1 MKKFITFL
9 LTAGMIL
16 SMNTIAFASSDVK
29 IKVNGTLL
37 SDAQAILKDGST
49 LLPVR
54 SVSTALGGEV
64 VWDNATKTV
73 SIDKDGT
80 AVAITIGKKE
90 ITVNDKKQAISTPA
104 QIVNGRTYVP
114 LRALGEALECDIN
127 WVNAT
132 KTVEI
137 EQVDPSEYKVWYEV
151 DDHGRLFLRS
161 NINSNKW
168 NGYAIITRYIM
179 KDHSVHWDTKQG
191 DNIVHYHE
199 RAFLTHVDPDSV
211 VRKSEFYIFKGRE
224 SEDKF
229 WDLFDRYQGNLP
241 KILSLMQ
248 EEFVCTL
255 VLDNDILI
263 KPTEQKIN
271 FTDLKIT
278 YDRSDMQEYYTVS
291 IADPISRYGEYG
303 LNFDAIRRDH
313 YASYSPLE
321 RDGNTLIYDNGLG
334 YFTIPGASG
343 DFSLLHGVYSM
354 DENGTITLAVTT
366 SNKIKHTFPLY

>member
-1 MKKFITFL
+1 MKK
-9 LTAGMIL
+9 LTALFLTSCMLL
-16 SMNTIAFASSDVK
+16 SMNTTAFAADVK

-137 EQVDPSEYKVWYEV
+137 SQVDPSEYKAWYEV
-151 DDHGRLFLRS
+151 DDKGNLYLRT
-161 NINSNKW
+161 NINSDKW
-168 NGYAIITRYIM
+168 GGYYIYA
-179 KDHSVHWDTKQG
+179 DFINREHHST
-191 DNIVHYHE
+191 HYN
-199 RAFLTHVDPDSV
+199 LGSGT
-211 VRKSEFYIFKGRE
+211 VRFSFASLLGYHDVGTTYDRIEFYIFKGKD
-224 SEDKF
+224 SKQL
-229 WDLFDRYQGNLP
+229 WDSLNDHSKDYRQELSAMTDR
-241 KILSLMQ
+241 
-248 EEFVCTL
+248 FVCQFT
-255 VLDNDILI
+255 LDNNIII
-263 KPTEQKIN
+263 KKWEKPLQITEYNIA
-271 FTDLKIT
+271 
-278 YDRSDMQEYYTVS
+278 YDKANQTETFHFS
-291 IADPISRYGEYG
+291 IADGISQDGSYAVFSKSKHTGPRAEMNV
-303 LNFDAIRRDH
+303 LNK
-313 YASYSPLE
+313 S
-321 RDGNTLIYDNGLG
+321 GNTL
-334 YFTIPGASG
+334 
-343 DFSLLHGVYSM
+343 
-354 DENGTITLAVTT
+354 TITHDIHRFANPGETVTFYVAHCIHCLNSDGSIICYKT
-366 SNKIKHTFPLY
+366 DSNGINYKTPLYY